1 MKTPIF
7 DDSISC
13 RSSFGRID
21 TERGTT
27 GESWDKGT
35 VLTPHGI
42 VCVYAEDSHTRLDFC
57 HNGRLHMRT
66 YRKRLTHR
74 GMTVAAGRMAKEIAP
89 NP

>member
-7 DDSISC
+7 EDSISC

-21 TERGTT
+21 TERTTT

-35 VLTPHGI
+35 VLTPQGI
-42 VCVYAEDSHTRLDFC
+42 VSVYAADGITRLDFC
-57 HNGRLHMRT
+57 HDGRLHMRT
-66 YRKRLTHR
+66 YRKRLTKR
-74 GMTVAAGRMAKEIAP
+74 GMTIVAGRMAKEIAP